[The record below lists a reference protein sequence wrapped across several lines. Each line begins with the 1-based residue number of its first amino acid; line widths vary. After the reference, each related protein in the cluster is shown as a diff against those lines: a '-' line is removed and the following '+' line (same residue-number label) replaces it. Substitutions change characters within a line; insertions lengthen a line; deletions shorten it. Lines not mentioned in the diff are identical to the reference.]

1 MSNCLQ
7 ARASYNRVNPNLR
20 VGKRS
25 QPQTKKPTHDTFVRV
40 FVPSSARPVS
50 TFKLTMAACVQLSQ
64 VTDTDL
70 SPFQIHARLISG
82 KPFKSIWNNQPA
94 IIKL

>member
-1 MSNCLQ
+1 MSTCIH

-25 QPQTKKPTHDTFVRV
+25 QPQAQKPTHDTFVRV
-40 FVPSSARPVS
+40 FIPSSARPVS
-50 TFKLTMAACVQLSQ
+50 SFKLTMAACVQLSQ

>member
-1 MSNCLQ
+1 MSTRIL

-25 QPQTKKPTHDTFVRV
+25 QPQAPKPTHDTFVRV

-82 KPFKSIWNNQPA
+82 KPFKSIWNNQLA

>member
-20 VGKRS
+20 VGTRS
-25 QPQTKKPTHDTFVRV
+25 QPKTQKPTHDTFVRV

-82 KPFKSIWNNQPA
+82 KPFKSVWNNQPA

>member
-1 MSNCLQ
+1 MSNYLQ
-7 ARASYNRVNPNLR
+7 TRASYNRVNPNLR

-25 QPQTKKPTHDTFVRV
+25 QPQTQKPTHDTFVRV

-82 KPFKSIWNNQPA
+82 KPFKSIWNNQTA

>member
-1 MSNCLQ
+1 MSTCIH

-25 QPQTKKPTHDTFVRV
+25 QPVAPKPVHDTFVRV
-40 FVPSSARPVS
+40 FVPSCARPVS
-50 TFKLTMAACVQLSQ
+50 SFKLTMAACVQLSQ

-82 KPFKSIWNNQPA
+82 KPFKSVWNNQPA